1 MEEEAKAVQEVAKA
15 TGKAIEAAR
24 EAGGVFARYLDG
36 PLEQASGIVTDELKF
51 RRWKRIVRMGERS
64 EQFLKER
71 GLDGPTRQIPL
82 SFAIPLL
89 QAGTLEEDDSL
100 QDLWA
105 ALLANSADV
114 SLDIEPRTAFISILK
129 SFSSLDARVMSL
141 FEHREFVPI
150 STLSAQFEDEGSR
163 IPTSIHNLS
172 RLGCLSTAITNPAI
186 ATAIQGISRAARGS
200 IRKAEDPKR
209 LGVSWMASEFRTEVE
224 ALDRASKQINNI
236 YRTELGRDLLR
247 ACSRNPSTTI
257 DAAAE

>member
-15 TGKAIEAAR
+15 TGKAIDAGR
-24 EAGGVFARYLDG
+24 EAGGFFAGYLYG
-36 PLEQASGIVTDELKF
+36 PFEQASGIITDELRF
-51 RRWKRIVRMGERS
+51 RRWKRIIRLSERS
-64 EQFLKER
+64 QQFLKDR

-82 SFAIPLL
+82 SFAVPLL

-105 ALLANSADV
+105 ALLANSADA
-114 SLDIEPRTAFISILK
+114 SLDIEPRTAFVSILK

-141 FEHREFVPI
+141 FEHRQVILFSE
-150 STLSAQFEDEGSR
+150 LSSQFDDENSL
-163 IPTSIHNLS
+163 IPVSLHNLS
-172 RLGCLSTAITNPAI
+172 RLGCLSTSFTNRSLAVAVQNI
-186 ATAIQGISRAARGS
+186 CRAARSS
-200 IRKAEDPKR
+200 IQHRIDPDR
-209 LGVSWMASEFRTEVE
+209 LGVSWIASEFRTEVE